1 MLWISLQVAV
11 ILSCLLIMGVG
22 VLGIRTGRIRGKG
35 WSGIEI
41 LTGRLIY
48 RDERPILF
56 WFTTLTYLI
65 CPPLIAF
72 SILIGT
78 FRPSL

>member
-1 MLWISLQVAV
+1 MAWILLQAGIV
-11 ILSCLLIMGVG
+11 LSCLLIMWMGV
-22 VLGIRTGRIRGKG
+22 VGIRTGRIRGKG

-56 WFTTLTYLI
+56 WFTVLAHLI
-65 CPPLIAF
+65 CPPLIALSVIF
-72 SILIGT
+72 GT
-78 FRPSL
+78 

>member
-1 MLWISLQVAV
+1 MAWLLLQIGIV
-11 ILSCLLIMGVG
+11 LSCLLIMVMGAF
-22 VLGIRTGRIRGKG
+22 GIRTGRVRGKG

-56 WFTTLTYLI
+56 WFTVLTYLI
-65 CPPLIAF
+65 CPPVIAI
-72 SILIGT
+72 SVLMSG
-78 FRPSL
+78 

>member
-1 MLWISLQVAV
+1 MAWLLLQAAIVLA
-11 ILSCLLIMGVG
+11 CLLIMWMGAN
-22 VLGIRTGRIRGKG
+22 GIRTGRIRGKG

-56 WFTTLTYLI
+56 WITTLEHLI
-65 CPPLIAF
+65 CPPLIALSVIF
-72 SILIGT
+72 GT
-78 FRPSL
+78 

>member
-22 VLGIRTGRIRGKG
+22 ANGIRTGRIRGKG
-35 WSGIEI
+35 WSGMEI

-56 WFTTLTYLI
+56 WITTLAYLI
-65 CPPLIAF
+65 CPPLIALSVIF
-72 SILIGT
+72 GT
-78 FRPSL
+78 